1 MIATITGCVSSSAF
15 ASLVGISITKSQIS
29 IKNYQFSKCS
39 KICVKNA
46 GIKKYKPVN
55 KKNGRSMIKQY
66 C

>member
-29 IKNYQFSKCS
+29 IKNYQFSKWS